1 MAVSEDFNEPIEHH
15 HGLGDGKLFGIEI
28 KDFGEGVEGKFGR
41 RRNLVDNNVVTIEK
55 KQS

>member
-41 RRNLVDNNVVTIEK
+41 RRNLVDNNVVTLEK